1 MLLQTVLVKNKNIS
15 LKLVRFS
22 FLWPGLQAFHQ
33 NYYYCGWLWNL
44 HSMKLIF
51 MVVFI
56 STKAF
61 KVYSDNNLYSFLYLS
76 Y

>member
-22 FLWPGLQAFHQ
+22 FLWQGKRFIKITTICH
-33 NYYYCGWLWNL
+33 WLWNI
-44 HSMKLIF
+44 HCMKLIF

-56 STKAF
+56 STTAF
-61 KVYSDNNLYSFLYLS
+61 
-76 Y
+76 